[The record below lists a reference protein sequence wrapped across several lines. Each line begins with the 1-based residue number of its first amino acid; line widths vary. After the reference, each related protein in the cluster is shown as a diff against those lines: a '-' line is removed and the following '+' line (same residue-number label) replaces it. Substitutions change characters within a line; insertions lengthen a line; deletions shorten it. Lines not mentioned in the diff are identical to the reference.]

1 MKKIG
6 NKILFLAFVM
16 FGFMMG
22 TRAEDETCSVDDKVR
37 LRNLA
42 AMVSVNYE
50 ATTIYGEADEN
61 SRDYESGALEEK
73 GNALDVII
81 RNLDDS
87 MYVIIDSP
95 YLRKDIV
102 ADANNKNSKGEIVIR
117 KSNLKQVEQMTFSV
131 YSYEKCTNDAL
142 RVINLTIPKSNPN
155 HDLAMCADVPEYYL
169 CQPLITYDIKNV
181 DYVTSIQEYK
191 EKLANQQSKP
201 ALENKSDGE
210 SGVAGFVSKNKY
222 LIVGIVVAV
231 GIALTV
237 VVLKK
242 RGSAVR

>member
-50 ATTIYGEADEN
+50 TKEIYGEMEEH
-61 SRDYESGALEEK
+61 SLGYTPGGLELK
-73 GNALDVII
+73 SIGLDIKI

-87 MYVIIDSP
+87 MYIIAESP
-95 YLRKDIV
+95 YLKKDIV

-117 KSNLKQVEQMTFSV
+117 KSTLKQVEQMTFTV
-131 YSYEKCTNDAL
+131 YSYEKCTNDEL
-142 RVINLTIPKSNPN
+142 RVINLTIPKFNPN
-155 HDLAMCADVPEYYL
+155 SRMGLCEDVPEYYL

-181 DYVTSIQEYK
+181 DYVASVSEYK

-201 ALENKSDGE
+201 ALENKSDSE

-222 LIVGIVVAV
+222 LIVGIVVAI
-231 GIALTV
+231 GIALTI
-237 VVLKK
+237 VVLKR

>member
-22 TRAEDETCSVDDKVR
+22 TRAEDETCSVEDKVR

-50 ATTIYGEADEN
+50 TVDIYGDV
-61 SRDYESGALEEK
+61 EEGSLGYAPGEKELK
-73 GNALDVII
+73 GVALDVKI

-87 MYVIIDSP
+87 MYVIAESP
-95 YLRKDIV
+95 YLKKDIV
-102 ADANNKNSKGEIVIR
+102 ADKSNKNSKGEIVIR
-117 KSNLKQVEQMTFSV
+117 KSNLKQVEQMTFTV
-131 YSYEKCTNDAL
+131 YSYEKCTNDEL
-142 RVINLTIPKSNPN
+142 RVINLTIPKFNPSSR
-155 HDLAMCADVPEYYL
+155 LAMCSDVPEYYL
-169 CQPLITYDIKNV
+169 CQPLVTYDIKNV
-181 DYVTSIQEYK
+181 DYSKNISEYK

-201 ALENKSDGE
+201 ALENKSDSE

-222 LIVGIVVAV
+222 LIVGIVVAI
-231 GIALTV
+231 GIALTI
-237 VVLKK
+237 VVLKR